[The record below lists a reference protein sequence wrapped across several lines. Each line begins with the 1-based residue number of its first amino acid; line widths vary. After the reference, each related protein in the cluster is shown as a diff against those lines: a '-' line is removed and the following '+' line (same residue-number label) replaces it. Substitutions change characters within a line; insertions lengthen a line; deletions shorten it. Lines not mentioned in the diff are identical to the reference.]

1 MPSTPATEGW
11 TRIAIR
17 AWALIGVTLLLG
29 AAAWLLS
36 IVSSALVPFGIG
48 LVIVLLL
55 RRPVELLEKRMDRK
69 VAVLVCYLAVVAF
82 IAIALTFIIPP
93 VYAQI
98 SQFVSA
104 LPTHAQQ
111 AFDLWDAMVVNPAKG
126 SGPPPWLQNAVIGL
140 KDQLVAGAGS
150 WSTAIAQGAVSA
162 GGSIAGGIVGLILA
176 FLIGFYTL
184 VDLPRLTAE
193 VFLVAGDRFRDELT
207 HAFATITRVI
217 GGWLRGTLIQSS
229 VVAVLISVGL
239 GLAGVPYAI
248 ALGVIGGVLNIV
260 PYVGPALT
268 AVFAGAAGLTV
279 SPAAALWG
287 IAVVV
292 IVQQIDSLV
301 MAPRIMAEQ
310 VDLHPLLVIFALLVG
325 GTLFGVPGMV
335 LSVPVSAVIKG
346 LFVYWFEKRGERQ
359 LFSEDG
365 ALLRASKED
374 CGADT
379 AVPEEPEAD

>member
-1 MPSTPATEGW
+1 MGKPADESWIRTGV
-11 TRIAIR
+11 R
-17 AWALIGVTLLLG
+17 AWALIGVILLLG
-29 AAAWLLS
+29 AFAWLLS
-36 IVSSALVPFGIG
+36 AVSSALVPFGIG
-48 LVIVLLL
+48 LLIVLLL
-55 RRPVELLEKRMDRK
+55 RRPVELLSKRMNRT
-69 VAVLVCYLAVVAF
+69 VAVFVCYIAVFVI
-82 IAIALTFIIPP
+82 IAVALTFIVPP

-104 LPTHAQQ
+104 LPAYAQQ
-111 AFDLWDAMVVNPAKG
+111 AFDLWDTMVVNPAKG

-150 WSTAIAQGAVSA
+150 WSTAIAQGAVNA
-162 GGSIAGGIVGLILA
+162 GGSIAGGVIGLILA

-193 VFLVAGDRFRDELT
+193 TFLVAGDRFRDELT

-229 VVAVLISVGL
+229 VVAVAITI
-239 GLAGVPYAI
+239 GLALANVPYAI
-248 ALGVIGGVLNIV
+248 ALGVIGGVLNVV
-260 PYVGPALT
+260 PYVGPMLT
-268 AVFAGAAGLTV
+268 ALFAGAAGLTV
-279 SPAAALWG
+279 SPSAALWG

-292 IVQQIDSLV
+292 MVQQFDSLF
-301 MAPRIMAEQ
+301 MAPRIMSEQ

-359 LFSEDG
+359 LFTEDG
-365 ALLRASKED
+365 ALLRASKKD
-374 CGADT
+374 CGTDAEVPAEPD
-379 AVPEEPEAD
+379 AV